1 MNRHYEKI
9 TKEEFLIFNL
19 FNRQEKTQ
27 IDRRQSLDGIPVLN
41 EQISCENDKTGRLV
55 VNIKLKRGNGFLAR
69 FQPPVLERNVRLD
82 EIGGFVFKLIDNQ
95 RSTLEIINMFLSKY
109 CVNRRE
115 ATLSVVDFLKS
126 LIKRGVVSIVIK

>member
-1 MNRHYEKI
+1 MS
-9 TKEEFLIFNL
+9 IFN
-19 FNRQEKTQ
+19 FIGRQPQAQ
-27 IDRRQSLDGIPVLN
+27 IDRRQSLDGIPILN
-41 EQISCENDKTGRLV
+41 EHISCENDQTGRLV
-55 VNIKLKRGNGFLAR
+55 INIKLKRGNGFLAR

-95 RSTLEIINMFLSKY
+95 RSTLEIVNMFLSKY

-126 LIKRGVVSIVIK
+126 LVKRGVVSIVIR

>member
-1 MNRHYEKI
+1 MS
-9 TKEEFLIFNL
+9 IFNFL
-19 FNRQEKTQ
+19 NRQDRAQ

-82 EIGGFVFKLIDNQ
+82 EIGGYVFKLIDNQ
-95 RSTLEIINMFLSKY
+95 RNTLEIINMFLEKY
-109 CVNRRE
+109 RVNRRE

-126 LIKRGVVSIVIK
+126 LVKKGVVSIVIK

>member
-1 MNRHYEKI
+1 MSTFSFANKQPEA
-9 TKEEFLIFNL
+9 
-19 FNRQEKTQ
+19 Q

-41 EQISCENDKTGRLV
+41 EQVSCENDKTGRLV
-55 VNIKLKRGNGFLAR
+55 INIKLKRGNGFLAR

-95 RSTLEIINMFLSKY
+95 RSTLEIVNMFLSKY

-126 LIKRGVVSIVIK
+126 LVKKGVISIVIK

>member
-1 MNRHYEKI
+1 MP
-9 TKEEFLIFNL
+9 IFN
-19 FNRQEKTQ
+19 FFSRPDQAP

-41 EQISCENDKTGRLV
+41 EQVSSESDNNGRLV
-55 VNIKLKRGNGFLAR
+55 VNIKLKRGHGFLAR
-69 FQPPVLERNVRLD
+69 FQPPVLERNVKLD

-109 CVNRRE
+109 RVNRRE

-126 LIKRGVVSIVIK
+126 LVKRGAISIAIK

>member
-1 MNRHYEKI
+1 MS
-9 TKEEFLIFNL
+9 IFNFL
-19 FNRQEKTQ
+19 NRQDRAQ

-55 VNIKLKRGNGFLAR
+55 VNIKLKRGNGLLAR

-126 LIKRGVVSIVIK
+126 LVKRGVVSIVIR

>member
-1 MNRHYEKI
+1 MS
-9 TKEEFLIFNL
+9 L
-19 FNRQEKTQ
+19 FNFMDKQPHAQ

-41 EQISCENDKTGRLV
+41 EQISCENDNTGRLV
-55 VNIKLKRGNGFLAR
+55 INIKLKRGNSFLAR
-69 FQPPVLERNVRLD
+69 FQPPVLERNLKLD

-95 RSTLEIINMFLSKY
+95 RTTLEIINMFLAKY

-126 LIKRGVVSIVIK
+126 LVKRGVVSIAIR

>member
-1 MNRHYEKI
+1 MS
-9 TKEEFLIFNL
+9 L
-19 FNRQEKTQ
+19 FNFTNRQDQAQ

-126 LIKRGVVSIVIK
+126 LVKRGIVSIVIR